1 MLEPL
6 EGLDDERPRAALD
19 LEGLYREHGREMSRW
34 VKRLWGRH
42 DAEDVLHDVLLV
54 VHRRLPEFRGE
65 STLKTWLY
73 GLTVRVVID
82 RRRKER
88 WRRLLFRRALPELQ
102 LQRSNAD
109 TPLHG
114 AEREQAASIVYA
126 ILDQLSERDRML
138 LIMFELEG
146 LPIKQIAGVLAISE
160 SNAWV
165 SLHRA
170 RARFR
175 KIYARRYGREQELR
189 GC

>member
-19 LEGLYREHGREMSRW
+19 FEGLYREHGPELSRW

-54 VHRRLPEFRGE
+54 VQRRLPEFRGE

-73 GLTVRVVID
+73 GLTARVVID

-102 LQRSNAD
+102 LQSKNAD

-114 AEREQAASIVYA
+114 AEREQAARIVYA
-126 ILDQLSERDRML
+126 ILDQLLERDRVL

-146 LPIKQIAGVLAISE
+146 LPITQIAGVLEISE

-175 KIYARRYGREQELR
+175 KIYARRYGREQEL
-189 GC
+189 